1 MHIGSNQLNIK
12 FVIPGT
18 LESKT
23 LLQKTTNELSY
34 NCQDEDSVYCVTTLL
49 ISREIHWSDGFL

>member
-49 ISREIHWSDGFL
+49 IRREIN